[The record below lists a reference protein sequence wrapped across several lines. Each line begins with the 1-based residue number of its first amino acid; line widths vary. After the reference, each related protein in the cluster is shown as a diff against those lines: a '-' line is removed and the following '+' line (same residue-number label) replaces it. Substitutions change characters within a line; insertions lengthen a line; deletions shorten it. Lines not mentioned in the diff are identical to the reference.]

1 MNKIDLSKIDL
12 IINDSLLIIYNS
24 EYGMVYSDS
33 FVDENGIKMNRYN
46 GDIIGKIMEVRKLIK
61 KNSQFYE
68 LTPKGIEI
76 VESGGYLKHRNM
88 EKGGIKNKQVTKN
101 SIKIKGDVTGSNINQ
116 DSDFLTSQI
125 KNNIKNTPAE
135 KTKNKSEKENEI
147 WDRLKTIAMILAFI
161 TTVIGIITK
170 LMDLW

>member
-1 MNKIDLSKIDL
+1 MDLSKIDPM
-12 IINDSLLIIYNS
+12 INYSLHIIYNS

-33 FVDENGIKMNRYN
+33 FVDENGIKLNRHN
-46 GDIIGKIMEVRKLIK
+46 SDIVGKIMEERGLIK
-61 KNSQFYE
+61 KNSQFFE

-76 VESGGYLKHRNM
+76 IESGGYLKHRNM
-88 EKGGIKNKQVTKN
+88 EKGGIKNKQVTIN

-125 KNNIKNTPAE
+125 KNVPVE